1 MIFVRNISFYDSLF
15 PNIILFHI
23 LVLLLLL
30 YTNFNNIDTILLYL
44 EKYNHQIGTYIVEH
58 PTTHH

>member
-44 EKYNHQIGTYIVEH
+44 EKYNHQIGTYIVE
-58 PTTHH
+58 